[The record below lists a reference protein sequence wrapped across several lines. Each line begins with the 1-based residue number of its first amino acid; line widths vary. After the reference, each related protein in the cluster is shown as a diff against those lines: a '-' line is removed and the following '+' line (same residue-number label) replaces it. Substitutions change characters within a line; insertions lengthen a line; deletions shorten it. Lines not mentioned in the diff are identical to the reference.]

1 MIGDFAKPILMG
13 HYKECNSRH
22 VSHQTLTNSKNQIMT
37 FYMAFFVP
45 SANVL
50 FSRKDDFCFYDL
62 WFYFFYFVLFNYS
75 KFLVICT

>member
-45 SANVL
+45 MCYSVAKMIFVFMIYDFIFFIL
-50 FSRKDDFCFYDL
+50 FYLITQNS
-62 WFYFFYFVLFNYS
+62 
-75 KFLVICT
+75 

>member
-50 FSRKDDFCFYDL
+50 FSRKMIFVFMIYDFIFFILFYL
-62 WFYFFYFVLFNYS
+62 ITQNS
-75 KFLVICT
+75 